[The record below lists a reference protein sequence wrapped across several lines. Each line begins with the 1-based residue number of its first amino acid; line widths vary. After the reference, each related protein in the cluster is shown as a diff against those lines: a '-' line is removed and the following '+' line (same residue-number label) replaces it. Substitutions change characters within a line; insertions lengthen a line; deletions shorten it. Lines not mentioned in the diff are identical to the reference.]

1 MLPKAG
7 SFTPLLTVGLL
18 TGKDGPVLQ
27 VGRLLGAAATI
38 SEAVG
43 GTASSALNAT
53 STVAASATNV
63 VLAFTSNTLSL
74 TDTLWHGLDFLN
86 LQVSRC
92 GGAITADSAEVLKVW
107 LETENAQTLW
117 PCMHPVL
124 NDSVVS
130 MADSLSFTLPA
141 VESAWEELY
150 NLSHYG
156 KLQLQGTVLFTGQL
170 HVVFESVNVS
180 FHALWSNPL
189 WEPLG
194 FSPES
199 ERSQILEV
207 LRKTIASLPKSD
219 VQWDVGV
226 AVELP
231 LWLQTK
237 GLVSRFVRICL
248 ANLQVLWSLAVSRFL
263 WGVGIVVSM
272 APLLLRHRQWLLQ
285 QVKQAGRPLQ
295 LKCNRLYLNTAS
307 YLHKLVLKFQ
317 TGFEMVSGED

>member
-1 MLPKAG
+1 MMPKVG
-7 SFTPLLTVGLL
+7 SFTLLLTVGLL
-18 TGKDGPVLQ
+18 TGRDGPVLQ

-74 TDTLWHGLDFLN
+74 SETLWHGLDFLN

-92 GGAITADSAEVLKVW
+92 GGQITADSAEVLKVW
-107 LETENAQTLW
+107 LETDNAQSLW

-124 NDSVVS
+124 NDSVIA
-130 MADSLSFTLPA
+130 MADTLSFSLPA

-150 NLSHYG
+150 NLSHFG

-180 FHALWSNPL
+180 FFALWSNPL

-199 ERSQILEV
+199 ERGQILEV
-207 LRKTIASLPKSD
+207 LRKTISSLPKSD
-219 VQWDVGV
+219 IQWDVGV

-231 LWLQTK
+231 LWLQTR
-237 GLVSRFVRICL
+237 GLLSRLSRICF
-248 ANLQVLWSLAVSRFL
+248 ANMQVLWSLAFSRFL
-263 WGVGIVVSM
+263 WGAGIVVSV
-272 APLLLRHRQWLLQ
+272 APLLLRHRHGLWQRCS
-285 QVKQAGRPLQ
+285 QAGRTLQ
-295 LKCNRLYLNTAS
+295 QKCSQFYISIAS
-307 YLHKLVLKFQ
+307 YLHRLVIKLQ
-317 TGFEMVSGED
+317 TGFEMVNE